1 MKRIFRSLSLV
12 LFFISQMLAVG
23 SDLDWS
29 KQPALGAEP
38 AFKVPIPV
46 RFQLTN
52 GLKVLAISNS
62 KLPLIAMGL
71 VIPGAGSATDPT
83 GQAGLAAFTADLLDE
98 SAGTL
103 GALQISELQDRLGS
117 KISAYAAVDAAFV
130 DVSCL
135 TRTLDATLDLFATIV
150 TQPTFETGEVKR
162 VHNDRL
168 TNLKLRR
175 DRPREVA
182 AILFNEMLYGAESGY
197 GHATAGYVKEFE
209 KLDSAAAR
217 GFYEAA
223 WDPAKMTL
231 VVAGDI
237 NPEQLRSKL
246 ETRLGSW
253 KRVAKAALKTLPSPP
268 ANLDTRL
275 VLVDR
280 PNAEQSDTHFGLV
293 GIKRTDPKRAAFE
306 VAVEVLGGGFT
317 GRLTQ
322 RLREQLGYV
331 YHAYSSMDFRREL
344 GPFSAVAAFHTP
356 KTVDGIKETIGM
368 VRDLAEK
375 DVPEAELHKTKQ
387 NMMRSL
393 PLKFETNRGIVNAYK
408 VAALEDLPLDWYD
421 RWLKEIS
428 KVSATDVRSAAKE
441 LLPENRLVFVLVGAV
456 PVIRSGL
463 EELGLGRAKL
473 YDLDG
478 TPIK

>member
-1 MKRIFRSLSLV
+1 MKRMVRGLSMV
-12 LFFISQMLAVG
+12 LFFISQMLAIG

-38 AFKVPIPV
+38 VFKIPV
-46 RFQLTN
+46 PMRFQLTN
-52 GLKVLAISNS
+52 GLHVLAITNS

-71 VIPGAGSATDPT
+71 VVPGGGSANDPA

-98 SAGTL
+98 SAGKL

-117 KISAYAAVDAAFV
+117 RISTGASVDAAFV
-130 DVSCL
+130 EASCL
-135 TRTLDATLDLFATIV
+135 TRTFDATLDLFATIV
-150 TQPTFETGEVKR
+150 TQPTFDTTEAKR

-168 TNLKLRR
+168 TNLKLRP
-175 DRPREVA
+175 DRPREIA
-182 AILFNEMLYGAESGY
+182 TILLNETLYGAQSGY
-197 GHATAGYVKEFE
+197 GHATDGYVNEFE

-217 GFYEAA
+217 SFYEAA

-237 NPEQLRSKL
+237 NPEELRSKL
-246 ETRLGSW
+246 QARIGNW
-253 KRVAKAALKTLPSPP
+253 KRSDKMALKKLPSSP
-268 ANLDTRL
+268 ANSGTRL

-331 YHAYSSMDFRREL
+331 YHAYSSIDFRREP
-344 GPFSAVAAFHTP
+344 GPFSVVAAFHTP
-356 KTVDGIKETIGM
+356 KTVEGIKETIAM
-368 VRDLAEK
+368 VRDLAEN
-375 DVPEAELHKTKQ
+375 DVPENELRKTKQ
-387 NMMRSL
+387 NMIRSL

-408 VAALEDLPLDWYD
+408 VVALEDLPLDWYD

-428 KVSATDVRSAAKE
+428 KVSATDVRDAAKE
-441 LLPENRLVFVLVGAV
+441 LLPEKRLVFVLVGAV

-463 EELGLGRAKL
+463 EDLGLGPTKL
-473 YDLDG
+473 YDLNG
-478 TPIK
+478 MPIK